1 MLEFTTNSVSVKL
14 NGVEYSI
21 PVNNLSMELSVELSE
36 VEKRKSI
43 FITKINEKQNII
55 NSIRDFIQS
64 AKKMSGE
71 DISAKLSEIDEHS
84 EELAKLNKEV
94 ESVVFDFYK
103 LYITNYEEHK
113 AIIRQIPIEH
123 VWEFIQELFFASQ
136 GKKKV
141 NLPEPISSEQKSQSI
156 KTKLDSVK
164 RDSKKRK

>member
-1 MLEFTTNSVSVKL
+1 MLEFTTRAVTVKM

-21 PVNNLSMELSVELSE
+21 PVNNLSMELSVELAE
-36 VEKRKSI
+36 VEKRKSQ

-64 AKKMSGE
+64 GKKMTGE
-71 DISAKLSEIDEHS
+71 EISEKLSEIDEHS

-113 AIIRQIPIEH
+113 SVIRQIPVEN
-123 VWEFIQELFFASQ
+123 VWEFINELFYASQ

-141 NLPEPISSEQKSQSI
+141 NLPEPTLPEAKSQSI
-156 KTKLDSVK
+156 KTKRDSVK
-164 RDSKKRK
+164 RALKKRK

>member
-1 MLEFTTNSVSVKL
+1 MLEFTTRAVTVKM

-21 PVNNLSMELSVELSE
+21 PVNNLSMELGVELAG
-36 VEKRKSI
+36 VEKRRSQ

-64 AKKMSGE
+64 GKKMTGE
-71 DISAKLSEIDEHS
+71 EISAKLSEIDEHS
-84 EELAKLNKEV
+84 EELAKLNNEV

-113 AIIRQIPIEH
+113 AIIRQIPVEN
-123 VWEFIQELFFASQ
+123 VWEFIEELFYASQ

-141 NLPEPISSEQKSQSI
+141 NLPDPILSEAKSQSI
-156 KTKLDSVK
+156 KTKRDSV
-164 RDSKKRK
+164 RRVLKKRK

>member
-1 MLEFTTNSVSVKL
+1 MLEFTTNSVAVKL

-43 FITKINEKQNII
+43 FITKINEKQNVI

-64 AKKMSGE
+64 GKKMSGE
-71 DISAKLSEIDEHS
+71 EISEKLSDIDEHS

-123 VWEFIQELFFASQ
+123 VWEFIQELFYASQ

-141 NLPEPISSEQKSQSI
+141 NLPEPILSEAKSQSS
-156 KTKLDSVK
+156 KTKPVYVK
-164 RDSKKRK
+164 RGLKKRK

>member
-1 MLEFTTNSVSVKL
+1 MLEFRTNSVAVKL

-43 FITKINEKQNII
+43 FITKINERKNVI

-64 AKKMSGE
+64 GKKMTGE
-71 DISAKLSEIDEHS
+71 EISAKLSEIDEHS

-123 VWEFIQELFFASQ
+123 VWEFIQELFYASQ

-141 NLPEPISSEQKSQSI
+141 NSPEPILSEAKSQSI
-156 KTKLDSVK
+156 KTKRDSVK
-164 RDSKKRK
+164 RVLKKRK